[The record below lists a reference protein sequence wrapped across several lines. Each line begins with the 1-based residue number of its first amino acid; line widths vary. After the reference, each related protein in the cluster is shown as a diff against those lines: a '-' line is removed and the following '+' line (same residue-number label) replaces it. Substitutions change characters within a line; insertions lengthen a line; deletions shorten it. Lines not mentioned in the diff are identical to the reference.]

1 MVTLYIASTES
12 ASGKTALCVGL
23 GKRLQ
28 GEGFTVGYMK
38 PVSLTARRLEGRV
51 VDEDAE
57 FIKKELQLQESV
69 SDLVPIPLDS
79 LAVESIMRKQKWLD
93 YPKRLMDSYDRV
105 SEGKDVMLIEGVHR
119 LSAGGL
125 VGLPAS
131 HVCQLLNAKSLTV
144 IRYVDLLTLDS
155 VLFYRQVLGD
165 SMIGLVIN
173 GVSHRQMESAQQIAR
188 PYLQREGILVYAILP
203 EERFLKSVSV
213 RQLGETLDADM
224 VCCADK
230 AEDLVEN
237 LMVGAMSSDIAL
249 SYFRRTPNKAVITGG
264 DRSDIQLAALQTS
277 TKCLILTGNLHP
289 QDMILG
295 MAEEHGVPIIVSK
308 HDTLTT
314 VQIIEG
320 FFGRSRFQQEK
331 KVKRF
336 EQLLDEHF
344 DFSALYIALGLK

>member
-28 GEGFTVGYMK
+28 GDGFTVGYMK
-38 PVSLTARRLEGRV
+38 PVSLAARRLEGRV

-173 GVSHRQMESAQQIAR
+173 GVSHRQMESAQQIAK
-188 PYLQREGILVYAILP
+188 PYLQSEGILVYAILP

>member
-38 PVSLTARRLEGRV
+38 PVSLAARRLEGRV

-173 GVSHRQMESAQQIAR
+173 GVSHRQMESAQEIAK

-344 DFSALYIALGLK
+344 DFNALYIALGLK